1 MASSNTTNNNNSS
14 LTRTQTQVIQQ
25 RMQEKIGSLVLRLR
39 NKQSGEIMSTEE
51 CENTLDKELSSL
63 KEDMYNQ
70 IQEIHEIVLSCKP
83 ESSGSKSYE
92 ADKEAYRNLLVFVTD
107 IIEQMRDLII
117 TIFDRQRLFI
127 HDIWQAFMNK
137 EECDSI
143 RDALNKDLDRNFNRW
158 EQLLGKMKEKI
169 DTMKD

>member
-1 MASSNTTNNNNSS
+1 MASSNTNNNENMSQAI
-14 LTRTQTQVIQQ
+14 TQTQVIKQQ
-25 RMQEKIGSLVLRLR
+25 IQEKLRSLVLLLR
-39 NKQSGEIMSTEE
+39 SSKNNEIMSIE
-51 CENTLDKELSSL
+51 
-63 KEDMYNQ
+63 
-70 IQEIHEIVLSCKP
+70 EIHEIVLSCKP

>member
-1 MASSNTTNNNNSS
+1 MASSNTNNNENMSQAI
-14 LTRTQTQVIQQ
+14 TQTQVIKQQ
-25 RMQEKIGSLVLRLR
+25 IQEKLRSLVLLLR
-39 NKQSGEIMSTEE
+39 SSKNNEIMSIEVW
-51 CENTLDKELSSL
+51 ENNLDKELHSL
-63 KEDMYNQ
+63 KEDMHNQ